1 MLQLRIE
8 APHFRTVH
16 RATTESEGGGCTAKS
31 TTAAATTTTTTAS
44 DFDET
49 VHDDDN
55 DIGKDSEFRRCARDG
70 ALGDTVRD
78 TGVVYG
84 SCW

>member
-16 RATTESEGGGCTAKS
+16 RATTESEGGGS
-31 TTAAATTTTTTAS
+31 TTKPAAATTTTTTAS

-49 VHDDDN
+49 VHDDYN
-55 DIGKDSEFRRCARDG
+55 DFGEDSEFRRSARDG
-70 ALGDTVRD
+70 AIRDTVRD

-84 SCW
+84 SC